1 MLSTSPHRKTR
12 NECTIGGQ
20 AGAIYFEK
28 GVRRMATVF
37 GEQAQA
43 AQATKGGIPTE
54 TPRGRLGT
62 EDFSRYLERVTTI
75 HSRLSRMVL
84 NGDGLD
90 AMVVTLSHLL
100 SRPTVVQDRFF
111 KLLAGSEGA
120 EEDLA
125 VAEVFEDPSVA
136 DRVKR
141 IVQEHRPAEFPPF
154 PDLGMKRC
162 RVMAPIVVGKEMVG
176 YLSILENERPIED
189 MDFTTAEHAATVLAL
204 EVMKERTA
212 FEVENRLRGNF
223 TEDLLS
229 GNYGDDRA
237 MTARARHLGYNLAQ
251 HYHLLLVEPDDVQP
265 LHHRRRG
272 EPEGA
277 RLRGDVEEIVQGFVQ
292 KSAPGS
298 IVAPKGPGV
307 VVLVP
312 EAFTGT
318 APQAIE
324 ALAANLH
331 GRVVQVLPEV
341 PISIGSGRLCKTI
354 PDFKEAFDEA
364 RRSLDIMRRCHKR
377 NQVVFFHSL
386 GVYRLFSLI
395 EDRHEL
401 LRLAEQTLGPLL
413 EYDRQHATTL
423 VRTLGF
429 YLESGRN
436 LESSAR
442 AMFIHV
448 NTLKYRLKRIQEI
461 ARLDLNSAE
470 QRFNVHLAV
479 KILQAIGNETE
490 L

>member
-1 MLSTSPHRKTR
+1 
-12 NECTIGGQ
+12 
-20 AGAIYFEK
+20 
-28 GVRRMATVF
+28 MATVF
-37 GEQAQA
+37 GEQAAQT
-43 AQATKGGIPTE
+43 AQAGSGSTTAD

-84 NGDGLD
+84 NGDGIDSL
-90 AMVVTLSHLL
+90 VVTLSHLL
-100 SRPTVVQDRFF
+100 SRPVVVQDRFF
-111 KLLAGSEGA
+111 KVLAASEGA
-120 EEDLA
+120 GEDLA
-125 VAEVFEDPSVA
+125 VAEVFEDPRVA

-141 IVQEHRPAEFPPF
+141 IVQEHRPAELPPF
-154 PDLGMKRC
+154 PDFGMHRS

-212 FEVENRLRGNF
+212 FEVENRLKGNF

-229 GNYGDDRA
+229 GNYTDERS
-237 MTARARHLGYNLAQ
+237 MLARARHLGYNLAQ
-251 HYHLLLVEPDDVQP
+251 QYHLLLVEGDDLQA
-265 LHHRRRG
+265 LNSRRRG
-272 EPEGA
+272 EADGA
-277 RLRGDVEEIVQGFVQ
+277 RMRADVEEIVQGFVH

-298 IVAPKGPGV
+298 IVAAKGQGV

-312 EAFTGT
+312 EAFTGP
-318 APQAIE
+318 AQQAIE
-324 ALAANLH
+324 ALAQNLH

-341 PISIGSGRLCKTI
+341 PISIGAGRLCKAI
-354 PDFKEAFDEA
+354 PDFKESFQEA
-364 RRSLDIMRRCHKR
+364 RRSLDIVRRCHKR

-395 EDRHEL
+395 DDRDEL
-401 LRLAEQTLGPLL
+401 MRLAEQTLGPLL
-413 EYDRQHATTL
+413 EYDRQHGTAL
-423 VRTLGF
+423 VRTLGY

-436 LESSAR
+436 LEGSAR

-461 ARLDLNSAE
+461 ARLDLNDAE

-479 KILQAIGNETE
+479 KILHAIGPDTE
-490 L
+490 P

>member
-1 MLSTSPHRKTR
+1 
-12 NECTIGGQ
+12 
-20 AGAIYFEK
+20 
-28 GVRRMATVF
+28 MATVF
-37 GEQAQA
+37 GEQA
-43 AQATKGGIPTE
+43 AQAIQAGQGATGTD

-90 AMVVTLSHLL
+90 AIVVTLSHLL

-111 KLLAGSEGA
+111 KLLAASEGA
-120 EEDLA
+120 EDGLA
-125 VAEVFEDPSVA
+125 VAEVFEDHRVA

-154 PDLGMKRC
+154 PELGMQRS
-162 RVMAPIVVGKEMVG
+162 RVMAPIVVGQEMVG

-189 MDFTTAEHAATVLAL
+189 LDFTTAEHAATVLAL

-212 FEVENRLRGNF
+212 FEVENRLKGNF

-229 GNYGDDRA
+229 GNYTDERA
-237 MTARARHLGYNLAQ
+237 MLARARHLGYNLAQ
-251 HYHLLLVEPDDVQP
+251 SYHLLLIEPDEMQP
-265 LHHRRRG
+265 PNHRRRG
-272 EPEGA
+272 EPDS
-277 RLRGDVEEIVQGFVQ
+277 RLRTDLDDIVQGFVQ

-298 IVAPKGPGV
+298 IVATKGAGM

-312 EAFTGT
+312 EAFTG
-318 APQAIE
+318 PSQQAIE
-324 ALAANLH
+324 SLAQNLH
-331 GRVVQVLPEV
+331 ARVVQVLTEV
-341 PISIGSGRLCKTI
+341 PISIGSGRPCKGI
-354 PDFKEAFDEA
+354 PDFKDSFEEA

-395 EDRHEL
+395 EDRTEL
-401 LRLAEQTLGPLL
+401 LNLAEQTLGPLL
-413 EYDRQHATTL
+413 EYDRQHATSL
-423 VRTLGF
+423 VRTLGY

-436 LESSAR
+436 LEGSAR

-461 ARLDLNSAE
+461 ARMDLNSAE

-479 KILQAIGNETE
+479 KILQAIGHEAE

>member
-1 MLSTSPHRKTR
+1 
-12 NECTIGGQ
+12 
-20 AGAIYFEK
+20 
-28 GVRRMATVF
+28 MATVF
-37 GEQAQA
+37 GEQA
-43 AQATKGGIPTE
+43 AQAIQAGGVSAATE
-54 TPRGRLGT
+54 GPRGRLAT

-90 AMVVTLSHLL
+90 ALVVTLSHLL

-111 KLLAGSEGA
+111 KPLAASEGA
-120 EEDLA
+120 ADDLA
-125 VAEVFEDPSVA
+125 VAEVFEDPRVA
-136 DRVKR
+136 DRVKK
-141 IVQEHRPAEFPPF
+141 IVQEHRPAQFPSF
-154 PDLGMKRC
+154 AELGMRRS
-162 RVMAPIVVGKEMVG
+162 RVMAPIVVGKETVG

-189 MDFTTAEHAATVLAL
+189 LDFTTAEHAATVLAL

-212 FEVENRLRGNF
+212 FEVENRLKGNF

-229 GNYGDDRA
+229 GNYADERS

-251 HYHLLLVEPDDVQP
+251 HYHLMLVEPDEIQP
-265 LHHRRRG
+265 VHPRRRG
-272 EPEGA
+272 EAEGA
-277 RLRGDVEEIVQGFVQ
+277 RLRADLEEIVQGFVQ

-298 IVAPKGPGV
+298 IVAPKGQGV

-324 ALAANLH
+324 ALAQNLH
-331 GRVVQVLPEV
+331 SRVVQVLPEV
-341 PISIGSGRLCKTI
+341 PISIGAGRLCKAI
-354 PDFKEAFDEA
+354 PDFKESFDEA
-364 RRSLDIMRRCHKR
+364 RRSLDIIRRCHKR
-377 NQVVFFHSL
+377 NQVVFFHAL

-395 EDRHEL
+395 EDRTEL
-401 LRLAEQTLGPLL
+401 LKLAEQVLGPLL
-413 EYDRQHATTL
+413 EYDHQHGTAL
-423 VRTLGF
+423 VRTLGY

-436 LESSAR
+436 LEGSAR

-448 NTLKYRLKRIQEI
+448 NTLKYRLKRMQEI
-461 ARLDLNSAE
+461 ASLDLNSAE

-479 KILQAIGNETE
+479 KILQAIGHDAD

>member
-1 MLSTSPHRKTR
+1 
-12 NECTIGGQ
+12 
-20 AGAIYFEK
+20 
-28 GVRRMATVF
+28 MATVF
-37 GEQAQA
+37 GEQA
-43 AQATKGGIPTE
+43 AQTVHAGSGSATAE
-54 TPRGRLGT
+54 TPRGRLGS

-84 NGDGLD
+84 NGDGIDSL
-90 AMVVTLSHLL
+90 VVTLSHLL
-100 SRPTVVQDRFF
+100 SRPVVVQDRFF
-111 KLLAGSEGA
+111 KLLAASEGA
-120 EEDLA
+120 AEDLA
-125 VAEVFEDPSVA
+125 VADVFEDPRVA

-141 IVQEHRPAEFPPF
+141 IIQEHRPAEFAPF
-154 PDLGMKRC
+154 PELGMQRA
-162 RVMAPIVVGKEMVG
+162 RVMAPIVVGKEMMG

-229 GNYGDDRA
+229 GIYTDERS
-237 MTARARHLGYNLAQ
+237 MLARARHLGYNLAQ
-251 HYHLLLVEPDDVQP
+251 HYHLLLVEPDEGQAVAP
-265 LHHRRRG
+265 RRRG
-272 EPEGA
+272 ESDGA
-277 RLRGDVEEIVQGFVQ
+277 RLRADVEEIVQGFVQ

-298 IVAPKGPGV
+298 IVAAKGHGV

-312 EAFTGT
+312 EAFTG
-318 APQAIE
+318 PSQQAIE
-324 ALAANLH
+324 TLAQNLH

-341 PISIGSGRLCKTI
+341 PISIGAGRLCKGI
-354 PDFKEAFDEA
+354 PDFKESFQEA
-364 RRSLDIMRRCHKR
+364 RRSLDIVRRCHKR
-377 NQVVFFHSL
+377 NQVVFFHAL

-395 EDRHEL
+395 DDRAEL

-413 EYDRQHATTL
+413 EYDRQHGTTL
-423 VRTLGF
+423 VRTLGY

-436 LESSAR
+436 LEGSAR

-448 NTLKYRLKRIQEI
+448 NTLKYRLKRMQEI
-461 ARLDLNSAE
+461 ARLDFNSAE

-479 KILQAIGNETE
+479 KILQAIGPDAE

>member
-1 MLSTSPHRKTR
+1 
-12 NECTIGGQ
+12 
-20 AGAIYFEK
+20 
-28 GVRRMATVF
+28 MATVF
-37 GEQAQA
+37 GEQAA
-43 AQATKGGIPTE
+43 HTAQAGSVSTAVEP
-54 TPRGRLGT
+54 PRGRLGA

-84 NGDGLD
+84 NGDGIDNL
-90 AMVVTLSHLL
+90 VVTLSHLL
-100 SRPTVVQDRFF
+100 SRPVVVQDRFF
-111 KLLAGSEGA
+111 KMLAASEGA
-120 EEDLA
+120 EDDLA
-125 VAEVFEDPSVA
+125 VAEVFEDPRVA

-141 IVQEHRPAEFPPF
+141 IIQEHRPAAFPPF
-154 PDLGMKRC
+154 PDLGMHRN
-162 RVMAPIVVGKEMVG
+162 RVTAPIVVGKEMVG

-212 FEVENRLRGNF
+212 FEVENRLKGNF

-229 GNYGDDRA
+229 GNYTDERS
-237 MTARARHLGYNLAQ
+237 MLARARHLGYNLAQ
-251 HYHLLLVEPDDVQP
+251 HYHLLLVEPDDPQSLQP
-265 LHHRRRG
+265 RRRG
-272 EPEGA
+272 ESDGS
-277 RLRGDVEEIVQGFVQ
+277 RLRADVEEIVQGFAH

-298 IVAPKGPGV
+298 IVAAKGAGV

-312 EAFTGT
+312 EAFTGPD
-318 APQAIE
+318 ARAIE
-324 ALAANLH
+324 SLAQNLH

-341 PISIGSGRLCKTI
+341 PISIGAGRLCKAI
-354 PDFKEAFDEA
+354 PDFKESFQEA
-364 RRSLDIMRRCHKR
+364 RRSLDIVRRCHKR

-395 EDRHEL
+395 EDRDEL
-401 LRLAEQTLGPLL
+401 MRLAEQTLGPLL
-413 EYDRQHATTL
+413 EYDHQHGTTL
-423 VRTLGF
+423 VRTLGY

-479 KILQAIGNETE
+479 KILQAIGPDAE